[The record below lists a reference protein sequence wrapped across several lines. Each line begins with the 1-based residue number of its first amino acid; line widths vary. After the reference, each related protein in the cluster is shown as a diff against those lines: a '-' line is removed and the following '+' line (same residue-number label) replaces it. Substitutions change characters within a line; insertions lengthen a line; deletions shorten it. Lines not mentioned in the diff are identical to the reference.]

1 MNDFYTALKQAVAD
15 SGPSPAITWLSDAG
29 RIELSNVTY
38 ANAVSKASN
47 FLVDGLELDDQATV
61 SVSLQNHWQ
70 SPVWLGSALA
80 TGVMIV
86 ESQAT
91 IAFGTCES
99 AKAWQGASDEFV
111 AVSQHP
117 FGMPDQ
123 DVPEGIMNGSAEVR
137 NFGDYF
143 APAWPVAADQA
154 VVRSQL
160 GEFTWS
166 ELKQHAKQLADQ
178 HHLELGKSYGLLGS
192 LDVISSLVFQVVLP
206 IVFRTP
212 VVLIEQSSAN
222 LEDIKRQEKLDQ
234 IVQLG

>member
-1 MNDFYTALKQAVAD
+1 MNDFYTALKKVVTD
-15 SGPSPAITWLSDAG
+15 SGPNPAITWLSDAG

-80 TGVMIV
+80 TGVTIV

-91 IAFGTCES
+91 VAFGTCES
-99 AKAWQGASDEFV
+99 AKAWQGAFDEFV

-123 DVPEGIMNGSAEVR
+123 DLPDGIINGSAEVR

-160 GEFTWS
+160 GDFTWN

-178 HHLELGKSYGLLGS
+178 YHLELGKSYGLLGS

-206 IVFRTP
+206 IAFRTP
-212 VVLIEQSSAN
+212 VVLIEQSTAN
-222 LEDIKRQEKLDQ
+222 LEDIKRQEKLEQ
-234 IVQLG
+234 IVMLD